1 VAKLWQTA
9 SNRMPAENTPVKRV
23 SIPWLLPAGGRL
35 SCTIATH
42 ADWQCVVMIR
52 ELRPTAE
59 YRLAVRRQFVRARP
73 LPMYCDP
80 SRRRV
85 DAS

>member
-1 VAKLWQTA
+1 
-9 SNRMPAENTPVKRV
+9 MPAENTPVERV
-23 SIPWLLPAGGRL
+23 SIPWLLPAGGTL

-59 YRLAVRRQFVRARP
+59 YVP
-73 LPMYCDP
+73 LRVDNSFGALPIDSDP